1 MHHFNSYSFMLMN
14 NNSLNMYMNCILR
27 THFPAAAL
35 DQLFISRTRTLYFL
49 PDIEAL
55 GSTVIVGEW

>member
-1 MHHFNSYSFMLMN
+1 MHHFNSYLFMLMSH
-14 NNSLNMYMNCILR
+14 NSMYIYMNCILR
-27 THFPAAAL
+27 THFAAAAL
-35 DQLFISRTRTLYFL
+35 DQLFISRTRTLKFL